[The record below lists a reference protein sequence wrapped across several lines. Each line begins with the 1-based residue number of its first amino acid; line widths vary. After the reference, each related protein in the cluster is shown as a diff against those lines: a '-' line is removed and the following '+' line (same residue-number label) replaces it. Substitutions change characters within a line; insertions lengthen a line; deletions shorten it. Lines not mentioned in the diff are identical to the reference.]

1 MSICVKAVIMAFMK
15 NALAVMLGL
24 MVCASASAS
33 CYTIQNP
40 KGDIVY
46 RAPTPPVDM
55 SHKLHQV
62 VPPRFGAGAK
72 MVFELER
79 EECARIGEGRQKGQ
93 SKMSVDEVVQQ
104 LNDQRQPGALW
115 GVGSGAQ
122 AVLDRQR
129 D

>member
-1 MSICVKAVIMAFMK
+1 MPFMK

-33 CYTIQNP
+33 CYTIQNA
-40 KGDIVY
+40 KGDVVY
-46 RAPTPPVDM
+46 RAPYPPVDM

-62 VPPRFGAGAK
+62 VPPRFGPGAK

-79 EECARIGEGRQKGQ
+79 GECTRVGESRLNGGHQ
-93 SKMSVDEVVQQ
+93 MTVDEVVQQ